1 MQQTRCYEKKI
12 KLANVGFELTPFRTS
27 ALNWRLRPLG
37 QLTDR
42 HSIIRLFV
50 EEFKRKEHPNK
61 RQLW

>member
-12 KLANVGFELTPFRTS
+12 KLANVGFEPTPFRTS

-61 RQLW
+61 TQLW